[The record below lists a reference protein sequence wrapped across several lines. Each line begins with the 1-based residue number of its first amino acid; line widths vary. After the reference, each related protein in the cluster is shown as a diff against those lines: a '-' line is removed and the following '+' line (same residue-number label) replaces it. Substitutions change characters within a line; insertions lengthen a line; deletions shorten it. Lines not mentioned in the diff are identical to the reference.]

1 MPLDCTGRQRF
12 LGRSRGDIAWRVPA
26 GVRGRLALSRRT
38 RGSYNRGVNNIEWRR
53 TPGKPPDDFGPA
65 PQPLASE
72 SQPSGTQPL
81 TSEPRPPTPQPP
93 ADLPPSHQLPA
104 TAVQSFPT
112 SEAGS
117 PPTAA
122 LTGEV
127 STVESWL
134 YAPFLALQFLTIMPP
149 VVRGA
154 PRPRDLGRSEAFFPF
169 VGLML
174 GAVLAVSDRLAEPYV
189 APLVRDALLVI
200 LLAVLTGALHLDGII
215 DTFDGLFITG
225 NRDRRLAVMR
235 DPRAGAY
242 GVVAIILLL
251 ALKLA
256 ALASL
261 PPSLRFGGLLVAPCL
276 GRWAIVLVTSQFP
289 YARNEGMGQ
298 AFKQSLKWTHVVV
311 AGAIAVE
318 VAVLVLGVSGIA
330 VWFLA
335 STAALIVAHYVASR
349 LGGLTGDTYGAIC
362 ELVETGVL
370 VALGLSVR
378 GFG

>member
-1 MPLDCTGRQRF
+1 MNDM
-12 LGRSRGDIAWRVPA
+12 
-26 GVRGRLALSRRT
+26 
-38 RGSYNRGVNNIEWRR
+38 EWSR
-53 TPGKPPDDFGPA
+53 TPGQPEASAPTDATPA
-65 PQPLASE
+65 PA
-72 SQPSGTQPL
+72 
-81 TSEPRPPTPQPP
+81 TPG
-93 ADLPPSHQLPA
+93 D
-104 TAVQSFPT
+104 
-112 SEAGS
+112 
-117 PPTAA
+117 
-122 LTGEV
+122 GEV
-127 STVESWL
+127 SALESWL
-134 YAPFLALQFLTIMPP
+134 HAPFLALQFLTIMPP
-149 VVRGA
+149 VVRSA
-154 PRPRDLGRSEAFFPF
+154 PRPRDLGRSEAFFPL

-189 APLVRDALLVI
+189 APLVRDVLLVI
-200 LLAVLTGALHLDGII
+200 LLAALTGALHLDGII

-251 ALKLA
+251 ALKVA

-261 PPSLRFGGLLVAPCL
+261 PPNLRFGSLLVAPCL

-298 AFKQSLKWTHVVV
+298 AFKQSLKWTHVIV

-318 VAVLVLGVSGIA
+318 VAVLVLGVGGIV

-370 VALGLSVR
+370 VALGLSLR

>member
-1 MPLDCTGRQRF
+1 M
-12 LGRSRGDIAWRVPA
+12 
-26 GVRGRLALSRRT
+26 
-38 RGSYNRGVNNIEWRR
+38 EWRR
-53 TPGKPPDDFGPA
+53 APGQPSDDFGPSPEPPA
-65 PQPLASE
+65 SQMPTSPPPQNPPQPVPPPPSE
-72 SQPSGTQPL
+72 L
-81 TSEPRPPTPQPP
+81 PPPPATPQP
-93 ADLPPSHQLPA
+93 ASTPPLAA
-104 TAVQSFPT
+104 TASDAR
-112 SEAGS
+112 EI
-117 PPTAA
+117 
-122 LTGEV
+122 
-127 STVESWL
+127 STFESWL

-149 VVRGA
+149 VLRSA

-169 VGLML
+169 IGLML
-174 GAVLAVSDRLAEPYV
+174 GAVLAIADRLADPYV
-189 APLVRDALLVI
+189 APLVRDALLLI
-200 LLAVLTGALHLDGII
+200 LLAALTGALHLDGII
-215 DTFDGLFITG
+215 DTFDGLFING

-251 ALKLA
+251 VLKLA

-261 PPSLRFGGLLVAPCL
+261 PPSLRFGSLLVAPCM

-298 AFKQSLKWTHVVV
+298 AFKQSLRWTHVVV
-311 AGAIAVE
+311 AGAIAAE
-318 VAVLVLGVSGIA
+318 VAVLVLGVSGIV

-335 STAALIVAHYVASR
+335 STAALIVAHYMASR

-370 VALGLSVR
+370 VVLGLSLR

>member
-1 MPLDCTGRQRF
+1 M
-12 LGRSRGDIAWRVPA
+12 
-26 GVRGRLALSRRT
+26 
-38 RGSYNRGVNNIEWRR
+38 EWRR
-53 TPGKPPDDFGPA
+53 TPERPVDDFGPA
-65 PQPLASE
+65 PQSPNTQPGAA
-72 SQPSGTQPL
+72 SQPAQAAGPASQPMSSG
-81 TSEPRPPTPQPP
+81 PTPARIPPPPQP
-93 ADLPPSHQLPA
+93 S
-104 TAVQSFPT
+104 
-112 SEAGS
+112 
-117 PPTAA
+117 
-122 LTGEV
+122 TGETA
-127 STVESWL
+127 STPAAASGGEASTLESWL

-149 VVRGA
+149 VVRSA

-169 VGLML
+169 IGLML
-174 GAVLAVSDRLAEPYV
+174 GAVLAIADRLAEPYV

-215 DTFDGLFITG
+215 DTFDGLFISG

-242 GVVAIILLL
+242 GVVAVILLL

-261 PPSLRFGGLLVAPCL
+261 PPSLRFGSLLVAPCL

-298 AFKQSLKWTHVVV
+298 AFKQSLRWTHVVV
-311 AGAIAVE
+311 AGAIAAE
-318 VAVLVLGVSGIA
+318 VAVLVLGVSGIV

-370 VALGLSVR
+370 VVLGLSLR
-378 GFG
+378 GYG

>member
-1 MPLDCTGRQRF
+1 MND
-12 LGRSRGDIAWRVPA
+12 SEA
-26 GVRGRLALSRRT
+26 RRT
-38 RGSYNRGVNNIEWRR
+38 SSR
-53 TPGKPPDDFGPA
+53 PPDDFGDV
-65 PQPLASE
+65 
-72 SQPSGTQPL
+72 
-81 TSEPRPPTPQPP
+81 RPPTPR
-93 ADLPPSHQLPA
+93 LPPEPGVA
-104 TAVQSFPT
+104 PDAAAGAADTTAPVT
-112 SEAGS
+112 SPVRDVG
-117 PPTAA
+117 
-122 LTGEV
+122 
-127 STVESWL
+127 TVESWL

-149 VVRGA
+149 VVRSA

-174 GAVLAVSDRLAEPYV
+174 GAVLAVGDRLAEPYV
-189 APLVRDALLVI
+189 QPLVRDAFLVI

-215 DTFDGLFITG
+215 DTFDGLFISG

-242 GVVAIILLL
+242 GVVAIVLLL

-261 PPSLRFGGLLVAPCL
+261 PPHLRFGTLLVAPCL

-289 YARNEGMGQ
+289 YARQEGMGQ

-311 AGAIAVE
+311 AGAIAAE
-318 VAVLVLGVSGIA
+318 VAVLVLGVSGVI

-335 STAALIVAHYVASR
+335 STAALIVAHYIASR

-370 VALGLSVR
+370 VALGLSIR

>member
-1 MPLDCTGRQRF
+1 
-12 LGRSRGDIAWRVPA
+12 
-26 GVRGRLALSRRT
+26 
-38 RGSYNRGVNNIEWRR
+38 
-53 TPGKPPDDFGPA
+53 
-65 PQPLASE
+65 
-72 SQPSGTQPL
+72 
-81 TSEPRPPTPQPP
+81 
-93 ADLPPSHQLPA
+93 
-104 TAVQSFPT
+104 
-112 SEAGS
+112 
-117 PPTAA
+117 
-122 LTGEV
+122 
-127 STVESWL
+127 
-134 YAPFLALQFLTIMPP
+134 MPP
-149 VVRGA
+149 VVRSA

-174 GAVLAVSDRLAEPYV
+174 GAVLAVGDRLAEPYV
-189 APLVRDALLVI
+189 QPLVRDAFVVI

-215 DTFDGLFITG
+215 DTFDGLFISG

-242 GVVAIILLL
+242 GVVAIVLLL

-261 PPSLRFGGLLVAPCL
+261 PPHLRFGTLLVAPCL

-289 YARNEGMGQ
+289 YARQEGMGQ

-311 AGAIAVE
+311 AGAIAAE
-318 VAVLVLGVSGIA
+318 VAVLVLGVSGVI

-335 STAALIVAHYVASR
+335 STAALIVAHYIASR

-370 VALGLSVR
+370 VALGLSIR